1 MLFGDEHVRRYVAT
15 DGEEGYHW
23 QGTTVLILTTT
34 GRRTGEQ
41 RRNPLI
47 FREHDGTY
55 LVVASKG
62 GSDAPPAWYL
72 NLQASPEVTVQVRGE
87 KFAAR
92 ARTATPQEKPALW
105 REMTEVWPAYD
116 EYQRKT
122 EREIPVVV
130 LERS

>member
-1 MLFGDEHVRRYVAT
+1 LSFIWPSPIRSCTYAT
-15 DGEEGYHW
+15 
-23 QGTTVLILTTT
+23 LNA

-47 FREHDGTY
+47 YREHDGKY
-55 LVVASKG
+55 LIVASKG

-72 NLQASPEVTVQVRGE
+72 NLQAHPEVTVQVRGDV
-87 KFAAR
+87 FAAR
-92 ARTATPQEKPALW
+92 ARTATPQEKPVFW
-105 REMTEVWPAYD
+105 PEMTEVWPAYD

-130 LERS
+130 LERA